1 MTSFHFRAPRSR
13 RACPSLALALASILG
28 ASSAT
33 VVAAEG
39 EPAQTPTLEELA
51 RRLQALEAREGATAA
66 DGAPLT
72 AADLDQRLRVL
83 ERKLELQE
91 EAAAAKAASTPS
103 VTLAPDKGLAVKSPD
118 GDSEIKLRG
127 LVQADGRFFLGD
139 DAPAND
145 GFLWRR
151 IRPTLEGNIGPLL
164 GFRLTPEFAG
174 DSTTIVDAYVDL
186 KFDPRA
192 TVRIGKIK
200 GPVGLERLQ
209 TGGALAMVERGFP
222 TELVPNRDLG
232 VQLQGALA
240 DARLN
245 YVVGVYNGTPD
256 GRDSPT
262 TNPDDEFEFA
272 GRLFFEPW
280 RNGGGALSGLG
291 FGIAGSV
298 GDKNGSGNDF
308 LPRYRTPGQ
317 ATFFNYRDDVLADGE
332 HRRWSPQAYWY
343 RSAFGLLGEYVS
355 STQELSLPDGT
366 RASPDNRAWQMTA
379 SYVLTGEDASYR
391 GVVKPNRPFAS
402 GAGGWGAFEVVA
414 RYGRLEID
422 DAAFP
427 LFADPAEAAS
437 SARAWGLGLNWYLT
451 TNLKLV
457 ANYTRTRFDSGAED
471 GNREDEQA
479 LFTRAQFSF

>member
-1 MTSFHFRAPRSR
+1 MTSLHVRTSRLR
-13 RACPSLALALASILG
+13 RAHPSLALALASILG
-28 ASSAT
+28 ASSAP

-39 EPAQTPTLEELA
+39 KPATPPTLEELA

-91 EAAAAKAASTPS
+91 EAAAAKAAGTPS

-118 GDSEIKLRG
+118 GDSEIKLRA

-139 DAPAND
+139 DQPAND

-151 IRPTLEGNIGPLL
+151 IRPTLEGNFGPLV

-174 DSTTIVDAYVDL
+174 DSTTIVDAYIDL

-192 TVRIGKIK
+192 TVRIGKVK

-209 TGGALAMVERGFP
+209 SGGSLAMVERGFP

-240 DARLN
+240 DGRVN
-245 YVVGVYNGTPD
+245 YVAGVYNGAPD
-256 GRDSPT
+256 GRDGPT

-280 RNGGGALSGLG
+280 RTGGGALSGLG

-298 GDKNGSGNDF
+298 GNKRGDGDDF

-317 ATFFNYRDDVLADGE
+317 ATFFSYLDDVLADGE

-343 RSAFGLLGEYVS
+343 RNAFGLLGEYVS
-355 STQELSLPDGT
+355 STQELQSPDGT

-391 GVVKPNRPFAS
+391 GVVKPNSPFAS
-402 GAGGWGAFEVVA
+402 GAGWGAFEIVA
-414 RYGRLEID
+414 RYGRLDID
-422 DAAFP
+422 DVVFP
-427 LFADPAEAAS
+427 LFADPLDAAS
-437 SARAWGLGLNWYLT
+437 SARAWALGLNWYLT

-457 ANYTRTRFDSGAED
+457 ASYTRTRFDGGAED
-471 GNREDEQA
+471 GDREDEQA